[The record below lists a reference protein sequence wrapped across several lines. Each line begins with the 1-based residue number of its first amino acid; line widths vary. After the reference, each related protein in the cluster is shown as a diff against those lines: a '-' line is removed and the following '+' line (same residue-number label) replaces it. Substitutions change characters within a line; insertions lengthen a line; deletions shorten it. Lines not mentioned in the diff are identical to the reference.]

1 MQVYNNIFDE
11 KLLDNVVNYSYNLL
25 QQDKLEKNFWTNHSW
40 ERGIVLDSSVV
51 LCTDTPTEYSNE
63 IVKSLMKNGLIKTMP
78 DNMSCMIYIWT
89 AGSFIPFHNDEF
101 KDRKLAMTLFLNR
114 DWEKNW
120 GGANIHHNKEL
131 DKYILE
137 YPEFNKLLVSD
148 LSENIEQS
156 TTMTTPMSDNRI
168 TIQMFI

>member
-1 MQVYNNIFDE
+1 MYRQNETYIDGFDFK
-11 KLLDNVVNYSYNLL
+11 KLKKDSGNEETVRRQTL
-25 QQDKLEKNFWTNHSW
+25 KN
-40 ERGIVLDSSVV
+40 E
-51 LCTDTPTEYSNE
+51 EY
-63 IVKSLMKNGLIKTMP
+63 NGLIKTMP

-148 LSENIEQS
+148 LSENIEHS

>member
-11 KLLDNVVNYSYNLL
+11 KLLDNVVDYSYNLL

-101 KDRKLAMTLFLNR
+101 K
-114 DWEKNW
+114 
-120 GGANIHHNKEL
+120 
-131 DKYILE
+131 
-137 YPEFNKLLVSD
+137 EFNKLLVSD
-148 LSENIEQS
+148 LSENIEHS